1 MPFKSE
7 AQRRYLWAN
16 EPEIARDWTDTYG
29 SRIAAALGGIMRLGL
44 KRGSGGPAGGATI
57 GSGSKQSG
65 SPASSGGHGGPG
77 PHAGG
82 GGSGPA
88 HLSHNAPPPNVPL
101 RNRIQNE
108 GQAEASLDLMG
119 PAHLSHNIPQQQS
132 QFNLFDYAPF
142 IGKKSLSGMAVR
154 GVGTGIQNLASNFF
168 GPKQPS
174 QTEMYA
180 AMEDAPFNQQKKMY
194 DWGPTPGD
202 GGGQQQQYPPWW
214 YDDDYAQNIL
224 DDENEELD
232 IDTST
237 GDMEEWIQR
246 FRVKDPYRQDRGE
259 LDEQIKEYVSK
270 LYTTP

>member
-16 EPEIARDWTDTYG
+16 EPEIARDWADTYG
-29 SRIAAALGGIMRLGL
+29 SRIEAALGGIMRLGL

-88 HLSHNAPPPNVPL
+88 HLSHNAPPPRNMQ

-108 GQAEASLDLMG
+108 RQAELDLIG
-119 PAHLSHNIPQQQS
+119 APPGRNTAPTPIPQQQNFMQKGMDLYNQYGILPNAIRFGTS
-132 QFNLFDYAPF
+132 LF
-142 IGKKSLSGMAVR
+142 
-154 GVGTGIQNLASNFF
+154 T
-168 GPKQPS
+168 PK
-174 QTEMYA
+174 TA
-180 AMEDAPFNQQKKMY
+180 QQKLQANINKGY
-194 DWGPTPGD
+194 DVNNPAEMHGLGTRRQPTLATSGGGD
-202 GGGQQQQYPPWW
+202 GQQQQYYPPWW
-214 YDDDYAQNIL
+214 YEDYAENIL
-224 DDENEELD
+224 EDEEELD

-237 GDMEEWIQR
+237 GDMEEWVQR
-246 FRVKDPYRQDRGE
+246 FRVKDPYRQDRGA
-259 LDEQIKEYVSK
+259 LDEQIKERISK
-270 LYTTP
+270 LYT